1 MNIKNWKIGEIVFL
15 CLTTLASILTFA
27 LVKNR
32 NWLAFSCSIVGIV
45 SMFSFSKGFVIA
57 PILGVIYDAFYIA
70 VAATQR
76 FWGEVIIFAGI
87 MLPVELASIFNWFKN
102 KNKDNSALVTSNKIS
117 KKEWFILGSVII
129 ASTVGLFFVLQALG
143 TNQLVINTLSLAA
156 NGAGVYLMFRRNKY
170 YSLAY
175 CIDDLVSIVLWA
187 MAVATAG
194 VQFLPS
200 LVCMISFALIDF
212 YGFVVWTK
220 KDKQAQQ
227 QSTKTQPDKNITEE
241 KQA

>member
-45 SMFSFSKGFVIA
+45 SMFFFSKGFVIA

-102 KNKDNSALVTSNKIS
+102 KNKDNPALVTSNKIS

-227 QSTKTQPDKNITEE
+227 QSTKPQPDKNITEE
-241 KQA
+241 KQV

>member
-45 SMFSFSKGFVIA
+45 SMFFFSKGFVIA

-70 VAATQR
+70 VATTQR

-102 KNKDNSALVTSNKIS
+102 KNKDNPALVTSNKIS

-129 ASTVGLFFVLQALG
+129 ASTVGLFFALQALG

-212 YGFVVWTK
+212 YGFVV
-220 KDKQAQQ
+220 
-227 QSTKTQPDKNITEE
+227 
-241 KQA
+241 

>member
-45 SMFSFSKGFVIA
+45 SMFFFSKGFVIA

-102 KNKDNSALVTSNKIS
+102 KNKDNPALVTSNKIS

>member
-45 SMFSFSKGFVIA
+45 SMFFFSKGFVIA

-102 KNKDNSALVTSNKIS
+102 KNKDNPALVTSNKIS
-117 KKEWFILGSVII
+117 KKEWLILGSVII

>member
-45 SMFSFSKGFVIA
+45 SMFFFSKGFVIA

-102 KNKDNSALVTSNKIS
+102 KNKDNPALVTSNKIS

-175 CIDDLVSIVLWA
+175 CIDDLVSIVLWS